1 MSCSGMIKTYT
12 KIEMK
17 AYVLHGVND
26 LRYDEINIPECPE
39 GWAIIKVKAAGICS
53 SDITR
58 VFTKGTY
65 HFPTIPG
72 HEFSGIVDSVGSEK
86 DAALVGKHVG
96 IFPLIPCRECPQ
108 CAEKHYEMCAN
119 YDYVG
124 SRRDGGYAE
133 YVAVPVWNL
142 IELPESISFTSAA
155 MLEPLSVALHAIKL
169 GNIKKGDNVAI
180 IGTGMIGISAGQ
192 WAYKFGASKVTVIG
206 RNENKRA
213 LVEKCGLVY
222 KICTNKDEID
232 QYDFV
237 LEAVGTP
244 SAVEMAINGATSG
257 GTVLLMGNPSGDI
270 KFSQNLYWRILRK
283 QLTIKGTWN
292 SSYDGT
298 NPSDWTDAVNAIANN
313 DVNVESLISHIFSQ
327 DQVKDGLNLMKEH
340 KEPYCKVMTIWNN

>member
-1 MSCSGMIKTYT
+1 
-12 KIEMK
+12 MK
-17 AYVLHGVND
+17 AYVLHAVND
-26 LRYDEINIPECPE
+26 LRYDNIDMPECPK

-53 SDITR
+53 SDIAR

-72 HEFSGIVDSVGSEK
+72 HEFSGEVYSVGD
-86 DAALVGKHVG
+86 DADKNLVGKKVG
-96 IFPLIPCRECPQ
+96 IFPLIPCRKCPQ

-192 WAYKFGASKVTVIG
+192 WAYQFGASKVTVIG

-222 KICTNKDEID
+222 KICTNKDEIG

-244 SAVEMAINGATSG
+244 SAVEMAISGATSG
-257 GTVLLMGNPSGDI
+257 GSVLLMGNPSGDI
-270 KFSQNLYWRILRK
+270 QFSQNLYWRILRK